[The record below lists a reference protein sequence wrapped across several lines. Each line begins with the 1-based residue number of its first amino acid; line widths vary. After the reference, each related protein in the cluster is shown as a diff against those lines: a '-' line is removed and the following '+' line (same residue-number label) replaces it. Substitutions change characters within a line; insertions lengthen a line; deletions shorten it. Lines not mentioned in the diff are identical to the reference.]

1 MTIFVHSEIPFS
13 KNPYHIET
21 KQLICKVDQLTGF
34 YMTTVFTVFRV
45 SCNESLYM
53 KINETLQLLLSWIK

>member
-13 KNPYHIET
+13 KNSYHIET